1 LVTLSIPGLL
11 QKNITIVNRIPF
23 PLDPL
28 KYFLYRGQIVSS
40 CNGLLFF
47 IGYSD
52 ARHSEC
58 LCFWNPAMRTNYKR
72 FGLFINRFRRLK
84 YSFGYDNSAGTYK
97 VVAFY
102 TQVKHGCNPE
112 SVVKA
117 FNLGDNSWRDIQC
130 FPVLPLYWF
139 RGNKN
144 NGVYLSGTINWL
156 ALRNYFRPR
165 YGFGW
170 FKGVTV
176 EQYVIVSLDLSTE
189 SYTEILLPR
198 GFDEV
203 PHFQPTIAVLMNCLC
218 FGHDFGKKHF
228 VIWHMKDFGVQE
240 SWVQLFKISYHNLYS
255 ISSGYLFDFQ
265 PLYLS
270 ENGHT
275 LIFTEYEM
283 GSVFVYNCIDD
294 RIERIR
300 ITNKLWLFW
309 VTDYIESLVSTG

>member
-1 LVTLSIPGLL
+1 
-11 QKNITIVNRIPF
+11 
-23 PLDPL
+23 
-28 KYFLYRGQIVSS
+28 
-40 CNGLLFF
+40 
-47 IGYSD
+47 
-52 ARHSEC
+52 
-58 LCFWNPAMRTNYKR
+58 MRTNSKI
-72 FGLFINRFRRLK
+72 FSLFTNRFRRIK

-102 TQVKHGCNPE
+102 MLVEYGYNPK

-156 ALRNYFRPR
+156 ALRNYFHSS
-165 YGFGW
+165 YDVGW

-309 VTDYIESLVSTG
+309 VTDYIESLVPTG